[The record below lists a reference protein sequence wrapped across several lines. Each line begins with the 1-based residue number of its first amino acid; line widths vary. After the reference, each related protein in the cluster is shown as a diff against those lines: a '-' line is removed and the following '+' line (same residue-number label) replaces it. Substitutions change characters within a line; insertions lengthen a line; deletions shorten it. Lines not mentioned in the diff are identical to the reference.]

1 LQGFT
6 HHKVPGELYNELD
19 VHRSTSGRGRE
30 GSKSSH
36 YEKNK
41 SEVKG
46 EILLKGTESLNAG
59 DDPPFLYGLI
69 TFIWS
74 SMTQ

>member
-1 LQGFT
+1 M
-6 HHKVPGELYNELD
+6 KAPGELYNELD
-19 VHRSTSGRGRE
+19 VHRSTSAGGRE

-46 EILLKGTESLNAG
+46 PMFCLSLEMRN
-59 DDPPFLYGLI
+59 I
-69 TFIWS
+69 V
-74 SMTQ
+74 

>member
-1 LQGFT
+1 MFIDQQVDEEKKGPS
-6 HHKVPGELYNELD
+6 HHIMRKTNLKWRVPQYFAF
-19 VHRSTSGRGRE
+19 HR
-30 GSKSSH
+30 
-36 YEKNK
+36 
-41 SEVKG
+41 KG
-46 EILLKGTESLNAG
+46 EILLKGTESLNAS